1 MADGTWAVWGMRF
14 RTGGYMFHSVCFEK
28 KGDLLP
34 IPEEVAAL
42 GSKASLG
49 CVRLSVEDA
58 MWLYNAVPDGTLVT
72 IAG

>member
-1 MADGTWAVWGMRF
+1 
-14 RTGGYMFHSVCFEK
+14 HSVCFEK

-34 IPEEVAAL
+34 IAEEVAAL